1 MNHLLFHCYAQLPIQ
16 RSLQQNQNYLTFY
29 NIEIIKSSFLAYSH
43 SKLVLFYSNQYSGYR
58 LLFGWKLTA
67 EQKRHLLNKRDITRR
82 MRNGKSTELSMK

>member
-58 LLFGWKLTA
+58 LLLAGR
-67 EQKRHLLNKRDITRR
+67 KRHLLNKRDITRR